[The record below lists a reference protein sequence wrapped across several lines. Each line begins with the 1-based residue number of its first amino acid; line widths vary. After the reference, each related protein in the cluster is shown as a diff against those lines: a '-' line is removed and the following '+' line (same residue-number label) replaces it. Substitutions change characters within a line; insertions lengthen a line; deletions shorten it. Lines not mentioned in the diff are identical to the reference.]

1 MNLRYFSVYADIII
15 KGSINY
21 YKKEGISM
29 YYCLMTKLTAEG
41 MRSLK
46 KNPGRIWEVNKEVE
60 QMGAKVLA
68 QYKTLGPYDFVN
80 IIEAPNANVISRVV
94 IEMCSRGTLE
104 PMLMGA
110 LTVEDFVKEI
120 EMANAMKK

>member
-1 MNLRYFSVYADIII
+1 
-15 KGSINY
+15 
-21 YKKEGISM
+21 M
-29 YYCLMTKLTAEG
+29 YYCLLTKLTGEG

-60 QMGAKVLA
+60 KMGAKIIA

-80 IIEAPNANVISRVV
+80 IIEAANANVISRVV
-94 IEMCSRGTLE
+94 IEICARGTLE

-110 LTVEDFVKEI
+110 ITVEDFVKEI
-120 EMANAMKK
+120 EMAKAL

>member
-1 MNLRYFSVYADIII
+1 
-15 KGSINY
+15 
-21 YKKEGISM
+21 M

-41 MRSLK
+41 MKSLK

-60 QMGAKVLA
+60 QMGAKLIA

-80 IIEAPNANVISRVV
+80 IIEADNARIISRVV
-94 IEMCSRGTLE
+94 IEICARGTLE

-120 EMANAMKK
+120 EMSNAIK

>member
-1 MNLRYFSVYADIII
+1 
-15 KGSINY
+15 
-21 YKKEGISM
+21 M
-29 YYCLMTKLTAEG
+29 YYCLLTRLTAEG

-46 KNPGRIWEVNKEVE
+46 KNPGRIWGVNKEVE
-60 QMGAKVLA
+60 QMGAKVIT
-68 QYKTLGPYDFVN
+68 QFKTLGPYDFVN

-110 LTVEDFVKEI
+110 ITVEDFVKEI
-120 EMANAMKK
+120 EMANALKKG

>member
-1 MNLRYFSVYADIII
+1 
-15 KGSINY
+15 
-21 YKKEGISM
+21 M
-29 YYCLMTKLTAEG
+29 YYCLLTTLTPEG
-41 MRSLK
+41 RRSLK

-60 QMGAKVLA
+60 QMGAKIIT

-80 IIEAPNANVISRVV
+80 IIEAPNANVMSRVV
-94 IEMCSRGTLE
+94 IEMGARGTIE

-120 EMANAMKK
+120 EMSNALKQD